1 MSGATKSGE
10 VAKNDNMDADIA
22 GEAGAAASDAAEEL
36 EATQGDAEVDAEEA
50 AEEDED
56 EDLVIL
62 VAEDDSEHRYI
73 LILTVELEGLEYG
86 VLAPEEQVRSD
97 DPGEF
102 ELSIFQIEADEE
114 GDQFIAIEDDE
125 TFEKVRAACAELL
138 GIDDEAEAEPTD
150 A

>member
-1 MSGATKSGE
+1 MSGATKSGN
-10 VAKNDNMDADIA
+10 VAKNDNTEAEIA
-22 GEAGAAASDAAEEL
+22 GDAGPAASDAGEEL
-36 EATQGDAEVDAEEA
+36 DATQGDAELDAEA
-50 AEEDED
+50 DED

-102 ELSIFQIEADEE
+102 ELSIFQIEADED

-138 GIDDEAEAEPTD
+138 GIDDEAAGEPSED
-150 A
+150 